1 MPSRLLRE
9 GILDSDAVNSLT
21 AAEEVF
27 YRRLMSVVD
36 DFGRF
41 DGRLSVLRSRL
52 YPLQIDRV
60 READISRWIAACEKA
75 GLIALYERDGR
86 QYILFHKLG
95 SPRAASSKYPNPP
108 PGLERQLT
116 SVYGCAQTNTGAP
129 DSDSDSDSGAGSG
142 AGARARPPTP
152 RKNGHETPGKA
163 ALPLT
168 EATRMALEKREK
180 RGRKPP

>member
-41 DGRLSVLRSRL
+41 DGRLPILRSRL
-52 YPLQIDRV
+52 YALKPAIRDT
-60 READISRWIAACEKA
+60 DISHWIAACVKA
-75 GLIALYERDGR
+75 GLIAVYERGGKP
-86 QYILFHKLG
+86 YILFHKLG
-95 SPRAASSKYPNPP
+95 EPRAKESKYPPP
-108 PGLERQLT
+108 PPDVERQRA
-116 SVYGCAQTNTGAP
+116 SVNGCAQTNTDAP
-129 DSDSDSDSGAGSG
+129 YSDSDSYSGAGSG
-142 AGARARPPTP
+142 AGARARPPNP
-152 RKNGHETPGKA
+152 GKNGHETPGKA

-180 RGRKPP
+180 RGRKTP